1 MASNLLPSEIPQ
13 NRTDVLHLLRQ
24 HDDDLDELS
33 TDQLAAIRKIYRLD
47 DPRTITELI
56 AVGEITVSK
65 RDIEEIKAGGFE

>member
-13 NRTDVLHLLRQ
+13 DRTDVLHLLRQ
-24 HDDDLDELS
+24 HDDDLDRLS

-47 DPRTITELI
+47 DPRTIAELI
-56 AVGEITVSK
+56 AAGEITVSK